1 MADIATLWNV
11 DQAAG
16 DWVLSAPSWPI
27 WVDEAGNSIRDERGR
42 PVGNAFIAGDGLVS
56 GHDLYTAVLI
66 SLFSDAEAGPDDVV
80 PDGSGDPRGWW
91 GGAIGSKLW
100 LRARSKATSTILALV
115 KSDIM
120 QALQWLIDDDVVAAI
135 DVTTEF
141 TRPSVLGAQIVLRRR
156 DGARAALSFSRLW
169 ETV

>member
-1 MADIATLWNV
+1 MSDIATIWRV

-16 DWVLSAPSWPI
+16 DWVLSPSSWPI
-27 WVDEAGNSIRDERGR
+27 WVDEQGNSIRDQQGR
-42 PVGNAFIAGDGLVS
+42 AVGNAFVPGTGLVA
-56 GHDLYTAVLI
+56 GQDLYTAVLI
-66 SLFSDAEAGPDDVV
+66 SLFSDAEAGPDDIF

-100 LRARSKATSTILALV
+100 LRARSKATPTILALV
-115 KSDIM
+115 KTDIA
-120 QALQWLIDDDVVAAI
+120 QALQWLIEDDVVAAI
-135 DVTTEF
+135 DVVTEF
-141 TRPSVLGAQIVLRRR
+141 TRPSILGAQVTFRRR

>member
-1 MADIATLWNV
+1 MADIATIWNV
-11 DQAAG
+11 DQAVG
-16 DWVLSAPSWPI
+16 DWALSPSSWPI
-27 WVDEAGNSIRDERGR
+27 WVDEQGNSIHDERGR
-42 PVGNAFIAGDGLVS
+42 VVGNDFIPGDGLVS
-56 GHDLYTAVLI
+56 GQDLYTAVLI
-66 SLFSDAEAGPDDVV
+66 SLFSDAEAAPDDVI

-91 GGAIGSKLW
+91 GGTIGSKLW
-100 LRARSKATSTILALV
+100 LRARSKATPTLLALV
-115 KSDIM
+115 KADIA

-141 TRPSVLGAQIVLRRR
+141 TRPSMLGARIILRRR